1 MSRKKNQKYEEMRQN
16 ELETAETTDHINT
29 PIEFQMLEFSDTDCE
44 ILCFITRNAINCK
57 RQYYFMFY

>member
-16 ELETAETTDHINT
+16 ELETAETTDHINR

-44 ILCFITRNAINCK
+44 ILCFIT
-57 RQYYFMFY
+57 